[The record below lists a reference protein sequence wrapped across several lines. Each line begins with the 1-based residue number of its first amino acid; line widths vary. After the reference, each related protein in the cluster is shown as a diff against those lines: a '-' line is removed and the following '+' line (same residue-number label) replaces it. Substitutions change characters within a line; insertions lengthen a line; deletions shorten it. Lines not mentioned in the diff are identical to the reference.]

1 MNKFLLTRVC
11 CLVPI
16 LFGLNLRAQPAC
28 NADQPIPSFTIR
40 HVSGD
45 PDLNLDPDSA
55 EWKAAASQS
64 MSKDCRRQ
72 IDYPNIDTTI
82 RAFWTDADL
91 YILFRC
97 PYSVLNVFPADNTQ
111 RHVGLWNRDAVEM
124 FIGDDWTNIRHYRE
138 FEVAPTGDWINLAID
153 LDRKS
158 YDYNWKSGWQ
168 KMARVDEGSKIWY
181 AAAKI
186 PLSDVSANPVRDGM
200 KWRINFYRIDGLGP
214 DTQRHFL
221 CWSRTCGSN
230 HVPERFGT
238 LFFSK

>member
-1 MNKFLLTRVC
+1 MNKPILTRLC
-11 CLVPI
+11 CSIAI
-16 LFGLNLRAQPAC
+16 LFGLNLAAQTPCAI
-28 NADQPIPSFTIR
+28 DQVLPNFTIR

-55 EWKAAASQS
+55 DWKAAASQS

-72 IDYPNIDTTI
+72 TDYSNIETTI
-82 RAFWTDADL
+82 RAFWTDTDL

-97 PYSVLNVFPADNTQ
+97 PYTVLNTFPADNTKK
-111 RHVGLWNRDAVEM
+111 HVGMWNRDAVEM

-138 FEVAPTGDWINLAID
+138 FEIAPTGDWINLAID
-153 LDRKS
+153 LDHKS
-158 YDYNWKSGWQ
+158 YDHDWQSGWQ
-168 KMARVDEGSKIWY
+168 KMARVDEGNKIWY

-186 PLSDVSANPVRDGM
+186 PLTDVSANSVRDGI

-238 LFFSK
+238 LIFTK